1 MNVLWNTSG
10 WCMCNRYFL
19 SNRKQ
24 FGAITKR
31 DDHYRSHL
39 VMNMPWQLCLQFV
52 LHRSMNL
59 IDLSPFPPYGAKGT
73 FIEVMLVTLAWYP
86 HPAFDSLKSSIDLF
100 FLLSALHWPLD
111 CINCPPIVS
120 VVWTVNKWCIPER
133 VYFVTIYMYIYNII
147 LQAIILCTIDWY
159 RKMVVY
165 SVLLCFGECIRI
177 ALILEF

>member
-24 FGAITKR
+24 LGAITKR

-52 LHRSMNL
+52 LHQSMNL

-73 FIEVMLVTLAWYP
+73 FHWSNACDFGLVP
-86 HPAFDSLKSSIDLF
+86 SSCFWQLEIIYRSF
-100 FLLSALHWPLD
+100 FLLLALHWPLD

-159 RKMVVY
+159 RKMVMY